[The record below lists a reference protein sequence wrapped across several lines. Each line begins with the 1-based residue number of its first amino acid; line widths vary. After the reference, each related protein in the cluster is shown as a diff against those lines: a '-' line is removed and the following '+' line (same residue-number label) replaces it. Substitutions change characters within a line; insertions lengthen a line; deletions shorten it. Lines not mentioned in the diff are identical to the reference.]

1 MPYYYDTC
9 PFAKK
14 DLEKREILLFVVGG
28 DISTMYLGQSFATFL
43 HDWKTS
49 PDSKLEKNREEKE
62 EFVTSSPIDLL
73 PTIVYFYFHLYLY
86 LYLYLYF
93 YLYS

>member
-1 MPYYYDTC
+1 MTN
-9 PFAKK
+9 
-14 DLEKREILLFVVGG
+14 LEKETNVLFAGGG

-62 EFVTSSPIDLL
+62 EFVTSSQIDLL
-73 PTIVYFYFHLYLY
+73 PTIVYF
-86 LYLYLYF
+86 
-93 YLYS
+93 